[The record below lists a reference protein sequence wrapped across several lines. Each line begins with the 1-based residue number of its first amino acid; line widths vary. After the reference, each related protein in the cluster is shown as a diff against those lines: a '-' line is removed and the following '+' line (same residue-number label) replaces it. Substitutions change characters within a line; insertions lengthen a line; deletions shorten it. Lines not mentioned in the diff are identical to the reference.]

1 MFLAKLQWQMP
12 LYSRQI
18 VNGCFRLGPAPFFC
32 VLCCFASLATK
43 RKSGW
48 GICGSSCCVVLFS
61 CLVVGDRFALWYW
74 PIELGTTFHCLCLF
88 QDRATVHLRPNSR
101 KKNTFVLLHVFTC
114 AADRRGRCALVFFLL
129 QRLNGFRQVA
139 IQVFTCCANSYK
151 RSWHRGRCALVLS
164 HACNSGILAGGIPG
178 FGTVTFLLWHP
189 SAYPGD
195 VCCFPVD
202 ANGRPALYMA
212 HKLPSCH
219 HFSLQSDVD
228 VSMHS
233 TDGFSLLVVFVLLF
247 CCSGCCVGGFALFVC
262 FVCFAFGLSFQW
274 IMHMASRWLSS
285 HRART

>member
-101 KKNTFVLLHVFTC
+101 KKK
-114 AADRRGRCALVFFLL
+114 FLL
-129 QRLNGFRQVA
+129 TSKSCT
-139 IQVFTCCANSYK
+139 FTFWLFSIYFYLP
-151 RSWHRGRCALVLS
+151 RCS
-164 HACNSGILAGGIPG
+164 I
-178 FGTVTFLLWHP
+178 
-189 SAYPGD
+189 
-195 VCCFPVD
+195 
-202 ANGRPALYMA
+202 
-212 HKLPSCH
+212 
-219 HFSLQSDVD
+219 
-228 VSMHS
+228 
-233 TDGFSLLVVFVLLF
+233 
-247 CCSGCCVGGFALFVC
+247 
-262 FVCFAFGLSFQW
+262 
-274 IMHMASRWLSS
+274 
-285 HRART
+285 